1 MQGNWTATL
10 SSAVLGESAVDIFI
24 KQTGKTLSSDRL
36 YFGNTACS
44 LTGTMSGTVDG
55 ITVRLTLQEDG
66 IPDKVMVASALSN
79 GVLTGNYWTSGSCTN
94 GDGGAFSARPI
105 PAVTSSSWSGT
116 TMSGS
121 MNTNFI
127 ATFNEASSTVDL
139 TGSITFPSSPC
150 LGTVDVT
157 GLHVGSLIV
166 VMDKVTLRAAGS
178 ISTNGKT
185 IQGDY
190 ETGDVCGNEIGTF
203 TLSRP

>member
-1 MQGNWTATL
+1 
-10 SSAVLGESAVDIFI
+10 
-24 KQTGKTLSSDRL
+24 
-36 YFGNTACS
+36 
-44 LTGTMSGTVDG
+44 
-55 ITVRLTLQEDG
+55 
-66 IPDKVMVASALSN
+66 
-79 GVLTGNYWTSGSCTN
+79 
-94 GDGGAFSARPI
+94 
-105 PAVTSSSWSGT
+105 
-116 TMSGS
+116 
-121 MNTNFI
+121 MNTNFT
-127 ATFNEASSTVDL
+127 ATFNEASSTGDL

-203 TLSRP
+203 TMSRP